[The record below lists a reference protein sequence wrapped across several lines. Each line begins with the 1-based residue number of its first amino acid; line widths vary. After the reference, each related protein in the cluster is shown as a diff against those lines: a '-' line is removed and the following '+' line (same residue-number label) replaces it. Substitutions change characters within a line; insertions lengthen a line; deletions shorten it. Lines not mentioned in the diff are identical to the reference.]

1 MDKKTIYNIDASDK
15 DIVENISEELYSGLT
30 FLNEL
35 PANSNIITVFGSAR
49 TNENSTTYKSV
60 VELTKYISIN
70 GYSILTGGGPGL
82 MEAANKGA
90 FEANGGSIGINV
102 VLPNEQESN
111 PYVKTSLIC
120 DYLFTRKVFLIKDSE
135 VFIFVEGGFG
145 TLDEL
150 FEILTLISVDYLN
163 KVPII
168 LYGKGFWTGLMK
180 WVEEFLLDRKYI
192 DKDLFD
198 NIFILDKKEEVLD
211 KLKEIKNK

>member
-1 MDKKTIYNIDASDK
+1 MDKKTIYNISTTDK
-15 DIVENISEELYSGLT
+15 DIIENISEEFNSGLT

-35 PANSNIITVFGSAR
+35 PVSNNIITVFGSAR
-49 TNENSTTYKSV
+49 TKEDSATYKLV
-60 VELTKYISIN
+60 ADLTNFISTN

-90 FEANGGSIGINV
+90 FDAGGSSIGINV
-102 VLPNEQESN
+102 VLPHEQESN
-111 PYVKTSLIC
+111 PYVKSSYIC

-135 VFIFVEGGFG
+135 AFIFVEGGFG

-163 KVPII
+163 EVPII
-168 LYGKGFWTGLMK
+168 LYGKEFWTGLMK

-198 NIFILDKKEEVLD
+198 KMFILDTKEEVLE
-211 KLKEIKNK
+211 KLKEIRK